1 MCSDKGSCHSCAGV
15 ISQSNF
21 GVEGRLQRNSAHT
34 RNNGRPGRSA
44 RARDMRALRSA
55 GQAAR
60 CLIVERCGRRQGKI
74 DEVTFLFRPTTISER
89 EYLSS
94 DIFQL
99 NTFSPQ
105 CTISPGR
112 QLSPTISEVTF
123 FHRRNFPS
131 GICQT
136 TFSNKFTSAHNFPGR
151 QLSPGQFPRSKKTPM

>member
-1 MCSDKGSCHSCAGV
+1 MDGRAG
-15 ISQSNF
+15 
-21 GVEGRLQRNSAHT
+21 AC
-34 RNNGRPGRSA
+34 
-44 RARDMRALRSA
+44 ARDMRALRSA

-136 TFSNKFTSAHNFPGR
+136 TFFNKFTSATISPADNCHRDNFPEAKR
-151 QLSPGQFPRSKKTPM
+151 HPCDKFQLTFVKNGPETHVKRPQVAVEPHQHNYYRTC